1 MNEKLVAYIDASKKA
16 KELRVQLKECKGT
29 LSALEPDVRRFM
41 TTENTDAM
49 VINGCT
55 IVKYTKTVKK
65 KPNKQEIK
73 EILEEKVGIIS
84 DQVDMMAAESSIVL
98 ESIALWT
105 RWLDFEVNDSK
116 TLS

>member
-73 EILEEKVGIIS
+73 EILEEKVGISHTDDILKTIS
-84 DQVDMMAAESSIVL
+84 EPISESVEDKIKV
-98 ESIALWT
+98 T
-105 RWLDFEVNDSK
+105 Y
-116 TLS
+116 T